1 GSGRIKENVEMRNV
15 NRLTMLAS
23 SLVFTDLV
31 KEVLSSSLFEYEVAF
46 VLGRAAALST
56 TISFFG
62 RIPFAFAILGF
73 LLKINVGFV
82 FCGFR
87 LGG

>member
-1 GSGRIKENVEMRNV
+1 MRNV

-23 SLVFTDLV
+23 SLVFNDLV
-31 KEVLSSSLFEYEVAF
+31 KGGLGFEPFGYGAAF
-46 VLGRAAALST
+46 VRERFILNVLGRAAALTT

-62 RIPFAFAILGF
+62 RIPFVFAILGF

-82 FCGFR
+82 FVDFA
-87 LGG
+87 